1 MGSLDGKNAL
11 VTGGT
16 AGIGLAS
23 ARALA
28 EAGAHVFLTGR
39 NQSTI
44 DAAVASIGSSATGIR
59 SDVSDPTQLDAI
71 VDAVT
76 SHGGGLD
83 AVFTNAGGG
92 EFATLADV
100 TVEHYL
106 DTFNRNVAGTL
117 FTVQKVLPLLNPGA
131 SIILSG
137 STAAS
142 RGNPVLRRLRR
153 VQGRRPLV
161 RPDLGRG
168 TRRPGHP
175 GQHLGARTDRDAGTH
190 RPRAGRRRE
199 GTAGEPDGRRDAG
212 AGRPARGDRRRGR
225 VPRLARKQFHDGQRD
240 VRRRW
245 RSSDLGHSE
254 SGSPRR
260 RQRALAQ
267 DRPIDQVEEITHLLD
282 LVVVEVGEEQ
292 LRAPRPRAWARP
304 LGAS

>member
-28 EAGAHVFLTGR
+28 DAGAHVFLTGR

-44 DAAVASIGSSATGIR
+44 DAAVASIGPSATGIR
-59 SDVSDPTQLDAI
+59 SDVSDPAQLEAI

-76 SHGGGLD
+76 AHGGGLD

-100 TVEHYL
+100 TVEHFF

-137 STAAS
+137 STSASKGIPSFGVYAAS
-142 RGNPVLRRLRR
+142 KAAVRSFGRTWAAELADRGIRVNTLVPGPVKTP
-153 VQGRRPLV
+153 GLV
-161 RPDLGRG
+161 GLAPSGGEKELLESLTADVTLGRI
-168 TRRPGHP
+168 
-175 GQHLGARTDRDAGTH
+175 GQ
-190 RPRAGRRRE
+190 P
-199 GTAGEPDGRRDAG
+199 
-212 AGRPARGDRRRGR
+212 
-225 VPRLARKQFHDGQRD
+225 
-240 VRRRW
+240 
-245 RSSDLGHSE
+245 
-254 SGSPRR
+254 
-260 RQRALAQ
+260 
-267 DRPIDQVEEITHLLD
+267 EEIAAA
-282 LVVVEVGEEQ
+282 VVFLASAASSFMTGSEMFVDGGEVQ
-292 LRAPRPRAWARP
+292 T
-304 LGAS
+304 

>member
-23 ARALA
+23 ARALS

-39 NQSTI
+39 TQATI
-44 DAAVASIGSSATGIR
+44 DAAVASIGPSATGIR

-76 SHGGGLD
+76 AHGGGLD

-131 SIILSG
+131 SVILSG
-137 STAAS
+137 STSAS
-142 RGNPVLRRLRR
+142 RGIPSFGVYAASKAAVRSFGRTWAAELADRGIR
-153 VQGRRPLV
+153 VNTLV
-161 RPDLGRG
+161 
-168 TRRPGHP
+168 PGPIETP
-175 GQHLGARTDRDAGTH
+175 GLKELA
-190 RPRAGRRRE
+190 
-199 GTAGEPDGRRDAG
+199 
-212 AGRPARGDRRRGR
+212 PA
-225 VPRLARKQFHDGQRD
+225 
-240 VRRRW
+240 
-245 RSSDLGHSE
+245 
-254 SGSPRR
+254 
-260 RQRALAQ
+260 
-267 DRPIDQVEEITHLLD
+267 DQQQALLD
-282 LVVVEVGEEQ
+282 EQAAGLPMKRVGNPDEIASVVAFLASDASSFMTGSEVFVDG
-292 LRAPRPRAWARP
+292 
-304 LGAS
+304 GANQV

>member
-28 EAGAHVFLTGR
+28 AEGAHVFLTGR

-44 DAAVASIGSSATGIR
+44 DAAVASIGPSATGIR

-76 SHGGGLD
+76 AHGGGLD

-131 SIILSG
+131 SVILSG
-137 STAAS
+137 STSASKGIPSFGVYAAS
-142 RGNPVLRRLRR
+142 KAAVRSFGRTWAAELAERGIRVNTLVPGPVETP
-153 VQGRRPLV
+153 GLV
-161 RPDLGRG
+161 GLAPAGGEKELLESLTADVTLGRI
-168 TRRPGHP
+168 
-175 GQHLGARTDRDAGTH
+175 GQ
-190 RPRAGRRRE
+190 P
-199 GTAGEPDGRRDAG
+199 
-212 AGRPARGDRRRGR
+212 
-225 VPRLARKQFHDGQRD
+225 
-240 VRRRW
+240 
-245 RSSDLGHSE
+245 
-254 SGSPRR
+254 
-260 RQRALAQ
+260 
-267 DRPIDQVEEITHLLD
+267 EEIAAA
-282 LVVVEVGEEQ
+282 VVFLASPASSFMTGSEMFVDGGEVQ
-292 LRAPRPRAWARP
+292 T
-304 LGAS
+304 

>member
-28 EAGAHVFLTGR
+28 AEGAHVFLTGR

-44 DAAVASIGSSATGIR
+44 DAAVASIGPSATGIR

-76 SHGGGLD
+76 AHGGGLD

-117 FTVQKVLPLLNPGA
+117 FTAQKVLPLLNPGA
-131 SIILSG
+131 SVILSG
-137 STAAS
+137 STSASKGIPSFGVYAAS
-142 RGNPVLRRLRR
+142 KAAVRSFGRTWAAELANRGIRVNTLVPGPVETP
-153 VQGRRPLV
+153 GLV
-161 RPDLGRG
+161 GLAPAGGEKELLESLTADVTLGRI
-168 TRRPGHP
+168 
-175 GQHLGARTDRDAGTH
+175 GQPAEIAAAVVFLASPASSFMTGSEMFVDG
-190 RPRAGRRRE
+190 
-199 GTAGEPDGRRDAG
+199 GE
-212 AGRPARGDRRRGR
+212 
-225 VPRLARKQFHDGQRD
+225 VQ
-240 VRRRW
+240 
-245 RSSDLGHSE
+245 
-254 SGSPRR
+254 
-260 RQRALAQ
+260 
-267 DRPIDQVEEITHLLD
+267 T
-282 LVVVEVGEEQ
+282 
-292 LRAPRPRAWARP
+292 
-304 LGAS
+304 

>member
-28 EAGAHVFLTGR
+28 EEGAHVFLTGR
-39 NQSTI
+39 NQPTI
-44 DAAVASIGSSATGIR
+44 DAAVASIGPSATGIR

-76 SHGGGLD
+76 AHGGGLD

-131 SIILSG
+131 SVILSG
-137 STAAS
+137 STSASKGIPSFGVYAAS
-142 RGNPVLRRLRR
+142 KAAVRSFGRTWAAELAERGIRVNTLVPGPVETP
-153 VQGRRPLV
+153 GLV
-161 RPDLGRG
+161 GLAPAGGEKELLASLTADVTLGRI
-168 TRRPGHP
+168 
-175 GQHLGARTDRDAGTH
+175 GQ
-190 RPRAGRRRE
+190 P
-199 GTAGEPDGRRDAG
+199 
-212 AGRPARGDRRRGR
+212 
-225 VPRLARKQFHDGQRD
+225 
-240 VRRRW
+240 
-245 RSSDLGHSE
+245 
-254 SGSPRR
+254 
-260 RQRALAQ
+260 
-267 DRPIDQVEEITHLLD
+267 EEIAAA
-282 LVVVEVGEEQ
+282 VVFLASPASSFMTGSEMFVDGGEVQ
-292 LRAPRPRAWARP
+292 T
-304 LGAS
+304 